1 MQNEMY
7 QLPVAPLVIL
17 GVIGVAG
24 LLIFF
29 LTKLKGVGTLSSIR
43 SKQTGHG
50 QYGNA
55 RFAKRREIRKIYER
69 IDFTPELW
77 RRDPSTRPKK
87 GGIITAARFRGK
99 RVQAFIDTGD
109 VHALMI
115 GSAGTGKTAYWL
127 YPNLE
132 LACASGTS
140 FLTTDT
146 KGDLARSYAEIACK
160 FYGYDVSII
169 DLRNPLRSDGDNLLT
184 LVNRYADSY
193 KKSKDQQD
201 ISRAETY
208 AKIISKTIIMGSE
221 DSSTY
226 GQNAFFYDAAEG
238 VLTATILL
246 VSMFGEQGTR
256 HIISVYKLMQQLL
269 EPADQ
274 TNGTNRFQELMTHM
288 PDDHKIKWFAGAA
301 LSGSEKTIDSVMS
314 TALSRLSKFL
324 DSEMENILCRE
335 GSMNAESLESRKSA
349 MFIIMPEEDNSRY
362 FMVSLLIQQ
371 LYRELLMLAD
381 RHGGRLSRR
390 VMFFCDEFG
399 TLPQISSAEMMFSAS
414 RSRGITLVPIIQSF
428 AQLEKNYGR
437 EGAEIIVDNI
447 QLTIFGGL
455 APHSSSTEKLSR
467 SLGSQTVQSG
477 TVNKGEKQ
485 GSMSLS
491 MISRPLLTTDEL
503 LRLDKGTFVVEK
515 TGQLPILTHFR
526 LYKKWGI
533 TLGKSLLSKPVHTE
547 PITYADYTDIRK
559 QVLKYYDPFE
569 DYKKSVHHGF
579 PKKNTGW
586 EKKKN

>member
-1 MQNEMY
+1 MY
-7 QLPVAPLVIL
+7 ELPVAPFVIL
-17 GVIGVAG
+17 AVLCAVGIT
-24 LLIFF
+24 IFL
-29 LTKLKGVGTLSSIR
+29 LTKLKGFGTLSSIQ

-50 QYGNA
+50 QYGSA
-55 RFAKRREIRKIYER
+55 RFAKKSEIRKIYSV
-69 IDFTPELW
+69 IPFTPEAW
-77 RRDPSTRPKK
+77 RTDPSTRPRLS
-87 GGIITAARFRGK
+87 GIITGARFRGK
-99 RVQAFIDTGD
+99 KVRAYVDTGD

-115 GSAGTGKTAYWL
+115 GAAGTGKTAYWL

-132 LACASGTS
+132 LACASGAS
-140 FLTTDT
+140 FITTDT
-146 KGDLARSYAEIACK
+146 KGDLARAYAEIARK
-160 FYGYDVSII
+160 YYGYEISII
-169 DLRNPLRSDGDNLLT
+169 DLRNPQRSDGNNLLT
-184 LVNRYADSY
+184 LVNNYTDRYQ
-193 KKSKDQQD
+193 KTKDPGD

-208 AKIISKTIIMGSE
+208 AKIISKTIIMGGA
-221 DSSTY
+221 DSSAY
-226 GQNAFFYDAAEG
+226 GQNAYFYDASEG
-238 VLTATILL
+238 VLTASILL
-246 VSMFGEQGTR
+246 VSMFGQPGTR
-256 HIISVYKLMQQLL
+256 HIVSVYKLMQQLL

-274 TNGTNRFQELMTHM
+274 TNGMNRFQELMTHL

-301 LSGSEKTIDSVMS
+301 LSGSEQTIGSVMS

-324 DSEMENILCRE
+324 DSEMENILCRD
-335 GSMNAESLESRKSA
+335 GNMNAELMERRKCA

-371 LYRELLMLAD
+371 LSRELLMLAD
-381 RHGGRLSRR
+381 RHGGRLSKR

-515 TGQLPILTHFR
+515 TGQLPILTNFK
-526 LYKKWGI
+526 LYKNWGI
-533 TLGKSLLSKPVHTE
+533 TLGKSMKVSSHTE
-547 PITYADYTDIRK
+547 PVIYADYTDIRK
-559 QVLKYYDPFE
+559 QVLKCYDPFE
-569 DYKKSVHHGF
+569 DYNKSVHHGF
-579 PKKNTGW
+579 PKKHTGW
-586 EKKKN
+586 TNK